1 MPVEKHPGDMI
12 ISGTI
17 NQTGRLRCRAQK
29 VGSDSMVAQ
38 IVELVRRAQSSKASI
53 QRLADRIAGV
63 FVPIVI
69 LIALLS
75 LAGWGV
81 LGADWGTGLW
91 AMVSVLIVACPCALG
106 LATPTAIMVGTGI
119 GAQRGI
125 LIKNARVLERAGHV
139 SAIVLDKTGTL
150 TAGRPTVT
158 DIHPL
163 APGFDER
170 QVLSLA
176 ASLESASE
184 HPIARAIVRH
194 AAEKRLP
201 TAPVEDFQSMT
212 AFGVS
217 GRVGGRAIL
226 VGRPSLATD
235 SSQFSDLVEHLQSQ
249 GKAVVALIEAGRTLG
264 LLAVADSLKP
274 GAREAVAELRAL
286 GLEPILLTGDHE
298 AAARTIASQV
308 GIEQWMAG
316 VLPADKEKRIREL
329 QAGASSGP
337 RLVAMVG
344 DGINDG
350 PALAAAD
357 IGIALGAGTEIAKE
371 AGDVVLVSSDLAT
384 IPRAIRLGRATMRRI
399 YAGLFWAFAYNIVL
413 IPVAASGLLTP
424 MFAAGAMAL
433 SSVSVVGNALWLKR
447 VPLDR

>member
-1 MPVEKHPGDMI
+1 
-12 ISGTI
+12 
-17 NQTGRLRCRAQK
+17 
-29 VGSDSMVAQ
+29 
-38 IVELVRRAQSSKASI
+38 
-53 QRLADRIAGV
+53 
-63 FVPIVI
+63 
-69 LIALLS
+69 
-75 LAGWGV
+75 
-81 LGADWGTGLW
+81 
-91 AMVSVLIVACPCALG
+91 
-106 LATPTAIMVGTGI
+106 
-119 GAQRGI
+119 
-125 LIKNARVLERAGHV
+125 
-139 SAIVLDKTGTL
+139 
-150 TAGRPTVT
+150 VT